1 MKRSAQDS
9 LEDRER
15 NFVSF
20 EMNNNS
26 RVDEAKSRYSP
37 LKPSNLIYQ
46 SNRSSNE
53 RVTTD
58 TVNRFSRQDED
69 DGVNKNSIPS
79 ITRSISNGVEVGVY
93 IQEEIHPGIILEGYA
108 VEI

>member
-1 MKRSAQDS
+1 MKRSAQDT

-15 NFVSF
+15 NFVTF

-26 RVDEAKSRYSP
+26 RVDESKSSYRPVKS
-37 LKPSNLIYQ
+37 SNLIYE

-58 TVNRFSRQDED
+58 DVNRFSQQDED

-79 ITRSISNGVEVGVY
+79 ITRSISNGVDVGVY